1 MKRDELYLGV
11 DLGGV
16 NVRAGVIDSSGH
28 ILGQEKH
35 RLLSKEPPQV
45 AEAVLRA
52 AKTACGAAGMP
63 FSEMKGMGLGVAGMI
78 DRGQGLVRSAPA
90 LGWRDVPFLKLLQA
104 RTPRTPLWI
113 ASELSVSAWGERA
126 VGAGRGAN
134 DLIVVLV
141 GATVG
146 AGIVMA
152 GKLHEGASG
161 AAGELGHVVVA
172 PNGRQCS
179 CGHRGCLE
187 AYAGGQSLAA
197 WARDDLRIALA
208 AARAAGQRHP
218 GVGRK
223 LLDLVGEPE
232 KVTVTAMEKAAHEG
246 DELSR
251 RLLDE
256 AGQHLGVALANLVTT
271 FNPARLL
278 LGGGVL
284 LGSPRMTR
292 AAIEG
297 IDARATK
304 ASRAAVQIST
314 PELGDEAGMV
324 GAALLARESLAA
336 AA

>member
-16 NVRAGVIDSSGH
+16 NVRAAVVDATGH
-28 ILGQEKH
+28 VLGQEKH

-63 FSEMKGMGLGVAGMI
+63 FSEMKAMGLGVAGLI
-78 DRGQGLVRSAPA
+78 DREQGLVRSAPT
-90 LGWRDVPFLKLLQA
+90 LGWRDVPFIKLLQA

-141 GATVG
+141 GSN
-146 AGIVMA
+146 I
-152 GKLHEGASG
+152 
-161 AAGELGHVVVA
+161 
-172 PNGRQCS
+172 
-179 CGHRGCLE
+179 
-187 AYAGGQSLAA
+187 AA
-197 WARDDLRIALA
+197 WARDDLRIAMA
-208 AARAAGQRHP
+208 AARAGGQRYP
-218 GVGRK
+218 VVGRK
-223 LLDLVGEPE
+223 LLDLVGEPD
-232 KVTVTAMEKAAHEG
+232 KMTVSAMEKAAHEG
-246 DELSR
+246 DELST

-256 AGQHLGVALANLVTT
+256 AGRLLGIALANLVTML
-271 FNPARLL
+271 NPARLL

-292 AAIEG
+292 AAISGVE
-297 IDARATK
+297 AHATK
-304 ASRAAVQIST
+304 SSRAVLQISA
-314 PELGDEAGMV
+314 PELGEQAGVV
-324 GAALLARESLAA
+324 GAALLARESLSAA
-336 AA
+336 A

>member
-90 LGWRDVPFLKLLQA
+90 LGWRDVPFLRLLQA

-113 ASELSVSAWGERA
+113 ASELSVSAWGELA

-152 GKLHEGASG
+152 GKLH
-161 AAGELGHVVVA
+161 
-172 PNGRQCS
+172 
-179 CGHRGCLE
+179 
-187 AYAGGQSLAA
+187 
-197 WARDDLRIALA
+197 
-208 AARAAGQRHP
+208 
-218 GVGRK
+218 
-223 LLDLVGEPE
+223 
-232 KVTVTAMEKAAHEG
+232 
-246 DELSR
+246 
-251 RLLDE
+251 
-256 AGQHLGVALANLVTT
+256 
-271 FNPARLL
+271 
-278 LGGGVL
+278 
-284 LGSPRMTR
+284 
-292 AAIEG
+292 
-297 IDARATK
+297 
-304 ASRAAVQIST
+304 
-314 PELGDEAGMV
+314 
-324 GAALLARESLAA
+324 
-336 AA
+336 

>member
-1 MKRDELYLGV
+1 MKRDEVYLGV

-16 NVRAGVIDSSGH
+16 NVRAGVVDAAGH

-52 AKTACGAAGMP
+52 AKTAAGAAGMP
-63 FSEMKGMGLGVAGMI
+63 FSEMKAMGLGVAGSI
-78 DRGQGLVRSAPA
+78 DREQGLVRNAPA

-113 ASELSVSAWGERA
+113 ASELSVSAWAERE
-126 VGAGRGAN
+126 VGGGRGAK
-134 DLIVVLV
+134 DVIVVLV

-146 AGIVMA
+146 AGIILD
-152 GKLHEGASG
+152 GRLHEGASG
-161 AAGELGHVVVA
+161 ASGDLGHVQVV
-172 PNGRQCS
+172 PNGRACS
-179 CGHRGCLE
+179 CGQRGCLE

-208 AARAAGQRHP
+208 AARAAGQRSP
-218 GVGRK
+218 AVGRR
-223 LLDLVGEPE
+223 LLDLAGEPE
-232 KVTVTAMEKAAHEG
+232 KVTVTLMEKAAHEG
-246 DELSR
+246 DELST

-256 AGQHLGVALANLVTT
+256 AGHHLGIALANLVTT
-271 FNPARLL
+271 LNPSRLL

-292 AAIEG
+292 AAIAA
-297 IDARATK
+297 IDAHATK
-304 ASRAAVQIST
+304 TSRSALQISS
-314 PELGDEAGMV
+314 PELGEQAGMV
-324 GAALLARESLAA
+324 GAALLARESLSAA
-336 AA
+336 A